1 MKSYVLIATSF
12 GAIVVSGHCSA
23 IAPTFEVKVETP
35 ARPVVSG
42 KTNLPDGTELMVRI
56 SRTPSNY
63 SAGTK
68 VKVANG
74 AFRSEQFSQHGDY
87 LNPGTYKVEI
97 SMPGAPLQTDA
108 VRAVIGMKGEKLSG
122 PLVRKG
128 IVGKVVD
135 YSTTFSVGRGRSETA
150 DQTARSK
157 EALHR
162 ARWVQES
169 CRDIVHMTNPNAA
182 AVAKMQA
189 QAKCVREVSSKK

>member
-1 MKSYVLIATSF
+1 MKSSVLIATCF

-35 ARPVVSG
+35 ARPVVTG

-56 SRTPSNY
+56 SRAHSNY

-68 VKVANG
+68 VKVASG
-74 AFRSEQFSQHGDY
+74 AFRSEQFSQHGDD

-135 YSTTFSVGRGRSETA
+135 YGTTFSVGRGRSEAA
-150 DQTARSK
+150 DQTARSN

-169 CRDIVHMTNPNAA
+169 CRDIVHMTNQNAA
-182 AVAKMQA
+182 AVAKLQA